1 MRHPHGVKYASFQV
15 PPLSVLLSCFLSR
28 SSEATGGTAAHGGVA
43 QSGNAEEEGDAAQV
57 FMSI

>member
-1 MRHPHGVKYASFQV
+1 M
-15 PPLSVLLSCFLSR
+15 LLVR

-57 FMSI
+57 FIYGCI